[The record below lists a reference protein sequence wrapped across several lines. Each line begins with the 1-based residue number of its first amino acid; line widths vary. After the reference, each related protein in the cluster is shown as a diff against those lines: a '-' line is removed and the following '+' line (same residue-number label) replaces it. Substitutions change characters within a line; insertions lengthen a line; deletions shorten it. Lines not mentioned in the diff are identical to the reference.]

1 MAMIQVVP
9 SAQVDTGKMAHDALV
24 SLGFKADPATAP
36 SRGVQLDASDILS
49 FSGCFLAGVT
59 VGAVSVYEMGK
70 IVRDLVR

>member
-1 MAMIQVVP
+1 MGMIQVVP
-9 SAQVDTGKMAHDALV
+9 SAQVDAKKALDDTLV

>member
-9 SAQVDTGKMAHDALV
+9 SAQINPERAAHDTLV